1 MKGFINLFKPEGMSS
16 AYAAGAV
23 KWKLKI
29 PCGHMGTLDP
39 MASGILPVG
48 VGKTSR
54 LFDYILDKKKT
65 YRAKFRFGFSTD
77 TLDVT
82 GKTENTTTFI
92 PSEEEIRSVLSS
104 FTGEIMQ
111 KPPRFSAKSVCG
123 KRGYQLARKGV
134 DFDLPEK
141 KVNVYRFDCLG
152 KTEGENEFLFEI
164 DCGGGTYIRSLAR
177 DLGEKLG
184 SLCTM
189 SALCRTASGIFDIKN
204 SVGVEE
210 FKNSDEPEKYLIK
223 PELALNFPEIVLT
236 EREATRIL
244 NGIFDYKTEK
254 DGLYKVFCEEEFW
267 GVGESTNGILRIK
280 AYVR

>member
-1 MKGFINLFKPEGMSS
+1 MNGFLNIYKPRGVTS
-16 AYAAGAV
+16 ARCLAKV
-23 KWKLKI
+23 KKI
-29 PCGHMGTLDP
+29 VKCKCGHMGTLDP
-39 MASGILPVG
+39 LACGVLPIALG
-48 VGKTSR
+48 QATR
-54 LFDYILDKKKT
+54 LFDIMTEKQKKYIAEFT
-65 YRAKFRFGFSTD
+65 FGTETD
-77 TLDVT
+77 TLDLE
-82 GKTENTTTFI
+82 GK
-92 PSEEEIRSVLSS
+92 PV
-104 FTGEIMQ
+104 FTGGRIPTKDEVIDLLPHFIGEIDQ
-111 KPPRFSAKSVCG
+111 VPPAFSAKCVDG
-123 KRGYQLARKGV
+123 KKSYKLARSGV
-134 DFDLPEK
+134 QVELKPKRIEIYDIKLSGDNSPAF
-141 KVNVYRFDCLG
+141 
-152 KTEGENEFLFEI
+152 TFEI
-164 DCGGGTYIRSLAR
+164 TCGGGTYIRSLAR

-223 PELALNFPEIVLT
+223 PELALSFPEIVLT
-236 EREATRIL
+236 KREATRIL